1 MARTLRIV
9 IPAVVIVVWLGIAS
23 VGGPFFGKIGEVSTT
38 DQTSFLPAS
47 ADATA
52 VQAAIGD
59 FSAST
64 GAPAIVVLDR
74 SGGVTAADRT
84 WATDLAT
91 WLGKRDGVD
100 GVSPTIPSTDG
111 KAIEIVAELRGSA
124 DAGDVVDT
132 IRTHLAADAPSGLDA
147 YVTGPAG
154 FTADLTGAFAGI
166 DGLLLGVA
174 LLAVLVILVIVYRSP
189 LLPFLVLG
197 TAMFALTA
205 SILVVWALA
214 KAGVVTVNGQVQG
227 ILSILV
233 IGAATDY
240 ALLYTSRYR
249 EALREHEH
257 GWEATR
263 AALRGSLEP
272 ILASGGTV
280 IVGVLCLLLSD
291 LNSNKALGPVAAI
304 GIGFSLL
311 AALTFLPAVL
321 MAFRRAAFWPLRPR
335 FGSDHPAV
343 VGPDARGL
351 WARVGRL
358 VSRHSRTV
366 WIVCTVVLLGAGTG
380 LLGLKADGVPQS
392 DLVLGQSQARDGQTV
407 LADHFTAGSGS
418 PAYVLGSSD
427 DLAAIASAARGVDGV
442 GTVVAASKE
451 SPSGTVAVDGTDPA
465 PTVAHGKVLLEATLT
480 HAADSDAAERTV
492 RALRTAV
499 SGVDASAKVGGVTAT
514 AIDTNDTGIRDRQ
527 TIIPIV
533 LVVILLIL
541 MLLLRSI
548 VAPLVLIGSVVVSF
562 AAALGV
568 GALVFDHVF
577 HFAGADPSV
586 PLYAFV
592 FLVALGVDYNIFLM
606 TRVRE
611 ESLVHG
617 PHLGVVRGLGVTGG
631 VITSAGVVLASTF
644 AALGVIPVLFLAQI
658 AFVVA
663 FGVLLDTIVAAVFAT
678 RWLLVATRDA
688 WASGWQVIREVVL
701 PLSKTGI
708 VIGSIFVITIVMG
721 DFLTVGVMG
730 GQQIASVGKIIQ
742 VQTGYLQ
749 FPAAAANAIILLAV
763 VLLIVWALTRVVDIR
778 KEL

>member
-1 MARTLRIV
+1 MPRALRIAL
-9 IPAVVIVVWLGIAS
+9 PAIVIVVWLAIAS
-23 VGGPFFGKIGEVSTT
+23 VGGPFFGKIGDVSTT

-64 GAPAIVVLDR
+64 GAPGIVVLER
-74 SGGVTAADRT
+74 SGGITAADRT
-84 WATDLAT
+84 WATELTD
-91 WLGKRDGVD
+91 WLGNRDGVD

-111 KAIEIVAELRGSA
+111 TAIEIVAELKGSA
-124 DAGDVVDT
+124 DAGTVVET
-132 IRTHLAADAPSGLDA
+132 IRTHLAADAPSGLAA

-154 FTADLTGAFAGI
+154 FTADLVDAFAGI

-205 SILVVWALA
+205 SILVVYALA

-304 GIGFSLL
+304 GIAFSLL

-321 MAFRRAAFWPLRPR
+321 LAFRRAAFWPLRPR
-335 FGSDHPAV
+335 FGSEHPRV
-343 VGPDARGL
+343 VGTDPEGRPARGL

-358 VSRHSRTV
+358 VSTHSRTV

-380 LLGLKADGVPQS
+380 LLGLRADGVPQS
-392 DLVLGQSQARDGQTV
+392 DLVLGTSQARDGQDV
-407 LADHFTAGSGS
+407 LAAHFTAGSGS
-418 PAYVLGSSD
+418 PAYILGSSR
-427 DLAAIASAARGVDGV
+427 DLQRLADAATGTGGVKS
-442 GTVVAASKE
+442 VVAASKA
-451 SPSGTVAVDGTDPA
+451 SPAGTVAVDSTDPA
-465 PTVAHGKVLLEATLT
+465 PTVAHGRVLLEATLT

-499 SGVDASAKVGGVTAT
+499 ADVDPSAKVGGVTAT

-548 VAPLVLIGSVVVSF
+548 VAPLILIGSVIVSF

-577 HFAGADPSV
+577 HFPGADPSV

-611 ESLVHG
+611 EALVHG
-617 PHLGVVRGLGVTGG
+617 PHLGVIRGLGVTGG

-663 FGVLLDTIVAAVFAT
+663 FGVLLDTIVV
-678 RWLLVATRDA
+678 RSLLVPALVHDLGRHA
-688 WASGWQVIREVVL
+688 WW
-701 PLSKTGI
+701 PSKLGRGI
-708 VIGSIFVITIVMG
+708 HAG
-721 DFLTVGVMG
+721 DP
-730 GQQIASVGKIIQ
+730 S
-742 VQTGYLQ
+742 
-749 FPAAAANAIILLAV
+749 
-763 VLLIVWALTRVVDIR
+763 
-778 KEL
+778 